1 MMHKRLLTR
10 VVLAIAL
17 AVVAGLGT
25 VHAAEKEWRSGDVF
39 YKLDL
44 ADADIRSAL
53 QSQGAE
59 IVNEGPK
66 GEPCVRI
73 TSPAVQAGNPRKLV
87 SIPVEVAS
95 LHGARVCITAV
106 VRAENIQSADPAV
119 PLAKWRGVKCQ
130 LNFDS
135 PSRGKR
141 WYDEPNLHGTFPWRE
156 VGAIGGLVED
166 VNQVK
171 IALGVEGATG
181 TVWLSDVR
189 LTVLQPR
196 ESRVITPDA
205 EKNLSQKITRM
216 RGVMSPNYFA
226 QQDFVDLAGWGA
238 NLMRWQVGGGEKNL
252 ATYDEWFEGKMG
264 DLGQALDAAQA
275 NGIKLVIDLHLPP
288 GGRYPDATLKM
299 VMEEKYQQEFIA
311 NWERIA
317 RRFKDHPA
325 VWAYDLINEPVQN
338 RPSPAGL
345 GDWLGIQV
353 KAAKAIRA
361 IDSKTPI
368 IIEVDQWDSP
378 DSFAWLQ
385 PVDVPNVIYQAHM
398 YWPGAYTHQGVKTD
412 QGVAKDKDFT
422 KNSLTYP
429 GLIEGKQIDKEAL
442 RRYLEPV
449 RRFQLAN
456 NARIYIGEFSA
467 ARWAPGAATYL
478 DDCISIF
485 EEYGWDWTYHAF
497 REWPG
502 WSVEHADLPYDR
514 NNHPRATQPTERF
527 LVLKKWFAKNE
538 IAGKP
543 AVVENGRS
551 NETKAGAK

>member
-1 MMHKRLLTR
+1 MKWKSGMIAVLFSALIGLTT
-10 VVLAIAL
+10 LP
-17 AVVAGLGT
+17 
-25 VHAAEKEWRSGDVF
+25 AAEKDLKAGDVAF
-39 YKLDL
+39 TLDL
-44 ADADIRSAL
+44 TKTEIRSQL
-53 QSQGAE
+53 LSQGAE

-66 GEPCVRI
+66 GEPCLRI
-73 TSPAVQAGNPRKLV
+73 TSAVGQTGNPRKLV
-87 SIPVEVAS
+87 SIPVDMSS
-95 LHGARVCITAV
+95 LQGARVCLTGL
-106 VRAENIQSADPAV
+106 VRGENIQGSDPAV
-119 PLAKWRGVKCQ
+119 PLAKWRGAKCQ

-141 WYDEPNLHGTFPWRE
+141 WYDEPNLHGTFPWRP
-156 VGAIGGLVED
+156 VGAIGGIVED
-166 VNQVK
+166 VSKGQ
-171 IALGVEGATG
+171 ISLGVEGATG
-181 TVWLSDVR
+181 TVWISDVR
-189 LTVLQPR
+189 ITVLQPR
-196 ESRVITPDA
+196 ALRNIPADA
-205 EKNLSQKITRM
+205 EKNLTQKATQM

-226 QQDFVDLAGWGA
+226 QQDFADLAGWKV

-252 ATYDEWFEGKMG
+252 AIYDEWFEGKLG
-264 DLGQALDAAQA
+264 DLSQALDAAQA
-275 NGIKLVIDLHLPP
+275 NGIKLAVDLHLPP

-325 VWAYDLINEPVQN
+325 LWAYDLINEPVQN
-338 RPSPAGL
+338 RPSPTGL
-345 GDWLGIQV
+345 GDWLAIQV

-378 DSFAWLQ
+378 DSFSWLE

-429 GLIEGKQIDKEAL
+429 GMIEGKPIDKEAL

-449 RRFQLAN
+449 RRFQLAH

-514 NNHPRATQPTERF
+514 SNHPKATQPTERF
-527 LVLKKWFAKNE
+527 LVLQKWFAKNE
-538 IAGKP
+538 IAGKT
-543 AVVENGRS
+543 AMVETAPKS
-551 NETKAGAK
+551 ETKAGIK